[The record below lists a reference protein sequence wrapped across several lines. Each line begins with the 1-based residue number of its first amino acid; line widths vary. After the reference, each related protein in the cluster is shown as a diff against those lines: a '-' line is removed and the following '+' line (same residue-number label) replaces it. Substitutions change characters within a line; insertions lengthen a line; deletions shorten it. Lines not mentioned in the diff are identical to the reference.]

1 LYLEYWNLEK
11 EAFLNTYDRNSIFIT
26 PQLSR
31 VFNVMLLSLIEE
43 KALLL
48 LSGDK
53 GTGKTHLIKML
64 KDELKAEIPFIIITC
79 FEGFDKTSFLN
90 EIGFNL
96 SHGNDRDILESI
108 NQIYT
113 TLKKEYKIAQ
123 KPFVLVLDNAHLI
136 EDEEVLQY
144 INNLL
149 LLSHKGT
156 QLSNIILSGR
166 NPLKD
171 KFEKGPKLL
180 RQANQNLN
188 LEKFTKE
195 QTIKYIQHRLIIN
208 GKEQKI
214 FADNAVELISEFSN
228 GDIKLVNLLCRLGM
242 IVAAQKGIKIIDAPL
257 LKLIIDEYKLIIEK
271 IESISKVALE
281 KTARTEWQDSI
292 ANSAESSEKKAS
304 VKGKNTVE
312 QEEISSIIE
321 RIASSEEIVKAR
333 ELYQEIY
340 AYLSDILE
348 NLEQS
353 EKANLSKISYYA
365 EKIVENLDQ
374 SNALLL
380 EALKPSKGYDLARHM
395 VNVAMISLK
404 IGNGLGYKNKDL
416 IRLVQVGLLHDVG
429 MIKIPLSIIEKPT
442 YLTDDEF
449 NEIKK
454 HPTYSYQLIKAQGKQ
469 YEWIA
474 EIAYQEQEREN
485 EKGYP
490 RGLKGNE
497 IHEFARIIGVADIF
511 EAYSN
516 NRAWRKNLIY
526 YDALQEV
533 IRLRDESLPAYIIK
547 ALINE
552 FSIFPLNSFVQLNNA
567 EIGKV
572 ISIDKKN
579 LMRPVIQIIY
589 DAKGKPLKEFKNIA
603 LSKIPFLFITKAL
616 KEEEL
621 PRARE

>member
-1 LYLEYWNLEK
+1 MYLEYWNLEK